1 MHRVQL
7 IGLRSPKEIR
17 PGDDLI
23 AWIEHMLSDVAIT
36 ATDGDILVI
45 AQKVVSKSEGRFVR
59 LDSVTPSPKARDLA
73 RLTDKDPALVELILS
88 ESLEVVRAT
97 PKVLIVRH
105 KTGVVL
111 ANSGIDRSNVPQ
123 VGESET
129 VLLWPKDPDASAKRL
144 HIAATQTF
152 GAQVAVV
159 INDSLGR
166 AWRRGTVGTA
176 IGAAGLP
183 CLADLRGKE
192 DRHGFALQSTEVGI
206 ADEVAAA
213 ASMVMGQASE
223 GVAVVLVRGVN
234 GEGRGQASDLIRS
247 QREDLFP

>member
-7 IGLRSPKEIR
+7 FGLKSHREILA
-17 PGDDLI
+17 GDDLI
-23 AWIEHMLSDVAIT
+23 AWISEMLAEAVLTPI
-36 ATDGDILVI
+36 DGDILVL
-45 AQKVVSKSEGRFVR
+45 AQKVVSKSEGRFAR
-59 LDSVTPSPKARDLA
+59 LDSVTPSPRAQELA
-73 RLTDKDPALVELILS
+73 RLTDKDPCLVELILS
-88 ESLEVVRAT
+88 ESTAVVRAT

-111 ANSGIDRSNVPQ
+111 ANAGIDRSNVPQ

-129 VLLWPKDPDASAKRL
+129 VLLWPKNPDISAKKL
-144 HIAATQTF
+144 HVSATKVF

-176 IGAAGLP
+176 IGSAGLTS
-183 CLADLRGKE
+183 LADLRGEE
-192 DRHGFALQSTEVGI
+192 DRHGFQLQSTEVGM

-234 GEGRGQASDLIRS
+234 AKGRGQASDLIRS
-247 QREDLFP
+247 LSEDLFR